1 MNELFYAFIFYFF
14 VSTLILGILYII
26 LKELVIYINKKL
38 CKKCINYAFCKQVS
52 KPEKAT
58 KKLRSDK

>member
-14 VSTLILGILYII
+14 VSTLIIGVLYII
-26 LKELVIYINKKL
+26 LKELAIYINKQF
-38 CKKCINYAFCKQVS
+38 CKKCINFAFCKQVS

-58 KKLRSDK
+58 KKTKEW